1 MKPDIHLAPAY
12 RVIRLMDLNIP
23 HPEIA
28 ARTGF
33 DEDYVSGIETWSR
46 ENADFLSQARG
57 ELTATEALVLGYLL
71 QLTVAPD
78 RDERTPGVFGVDDVV
93 HIAEAFGAETT
104 SEIAEVL
111 DSLAEKGFFEP
122 FAGAKFADIF
132 SDDNEAG
139 VSQAGGQPGV
149 IRTRCPLPGT

>member
-1 MKPDIHLAPAY
+1 MKPDIHLATAY
-12 RVIRLMDLNIP
+12 RVIRLIDLNIP

-33 DEDYVSGIETWSR
+33 DEDYVR
-46 ENADFLSQARG
+46 EMEAWARKNADFLAQARG
-57 ELTATEALVLGYLL
+57 ELTATQALVLGYLL

-78 RDERTPGVFGVDDVV
+78 RDEQTPGVFGVDDVV

-104 SEIAEVL
+104 LEIAEVL

-122 FAGAKFADIF
+122 FAGAKFVDIF
-132 SDDNEAG
+132 SDRNEAG
-139 VSQAGGQPGV
+139 VIQAGGQPRV
-149 IRTRCPLPGT
+149 IPTRCPLPGT